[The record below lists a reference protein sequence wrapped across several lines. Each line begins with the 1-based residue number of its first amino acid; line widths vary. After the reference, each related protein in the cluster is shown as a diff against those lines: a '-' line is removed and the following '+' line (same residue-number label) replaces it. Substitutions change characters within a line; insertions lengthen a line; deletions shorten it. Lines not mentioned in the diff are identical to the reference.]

1 LPSSLRGS
9 LKPDFLE
16 EWKHLVAARYALRG
30 FSEGLRGYLLTS
42 GIKVSLAVF
51 GKVESSYWKNNPG
64 SEKRI
69 PKSPPFMP
77 TLTTNQVAKYIVE
90 IIEKNK
96 RILIKPSIFKILFW
110 SFQHWPDLSAHRMNK
125 TV

>member
-1 LPSSLRGS
+1 MALGYS
-9 LKPDFLE
+9 
-16 EWKHLVAARYALRG
+16 AARFALRG
-30 FSEGLRGYLLTS
+30 FSEGLRGYLQAS
-42 GIKVSLAVF
+42 GITVSLAVF

-69 PKSPPFMP
+69 PKSTPFMP
-77 TLTTNQVAKYIVE
+77 TLTTNQVGNYIVK

-96 RILIKPSIFKILFW
+96 RILIKPGIFKILFW
-110 SFQHWPDLSAHRMNK
+110 SFLHWLDQIAERMNK